1 MTAGC
6 GRPRNEPTCQ
16 ALLRKRPQT
25 EAGRSPC
32 DACRYTA
39 QMPETSLLLILLLLA
54 VGMAIVLLVVLLL
67 RKPDAAMARLR
78 EPLEQ
83 ALRSEQRDGRSELRA
98 QLDSMAK
105 AQEQRIESFGMR
117 LNDLTE
123 RTDQRL
129 DVLRA
134 SLSDDAHKGRQDA
147 AIRQQQFAE
156 GLGAQLRELT
166 QRNEQRIGEM
176 RDTLEARL
184 KELQAD
190 NAQKLELMRATVDEK
205 LQTTLETRLGESFR
219 LVSERLEQVQRGL
232 GEMQSLATGVGDLKR
247 VLGNVKDRGTFG
259 ETQLGALLEQ
269 ILTIEQYATNI
280 ATVPDSNERVEYAIR
295 LPGGPDGGTIW
306 LPVDA
311 KFPREDYE
319 RLLEAHENADTVAAQ
334 QSGMALERRIRE
346 EAKKI
351 RDKYVQSGM
360 ALERRIRDEAKK
372 IREKYV
378 SPPHTTDFALLFLP
392 TEGLY
397 AEAIRRPGLFDTLQ
411 REHKVTLVGPTTL
424 LAVLNALQMGFRTL
438 AIEER
443 SSEVWRLL
451 GAVKTEFGKFGSV
464 LDATH
469 KQLATVQ
476 NSIKSAGVR
485 TRAIERKLRGVE
497 SLSSDAS
504 GRLLEIGDA
513 AAEDVVEDDTH
524 E

>member
-1 MTAGC
+1 
-6 GRPRNEPTCQ
+6 
-16 ALLRKRPQT
+16 
-25 EAGRSPC
+25 
-32 DACRYTA
+32 
-39 QMPETSLLLILLLLA
+39 MPDISLLLILLLVA
-54 VGMAIVLLVVLLL
+54 VVIAIGLLVVLLL

-83 ALRSEQRDGRSELRA
+83 ALRSEQREGRGELRA
-98 QLDSMAK
+98 QLDSMGT
-105 AQEQRIESFGMR
+105 AQEKRIETFGLR

-156 GLGAQLRELT
+156 GLGAQLRDLT

-319 RLLEAHENADTVAAQ
+319 RLLEAHENADAAAAQ
-334 QSGMALERRIRE
+334 
-346 EAKKI
+346 
-351 RDKYVQSGM
+351 QSGM

-372 IREKYV
+372 IRDKYV

-443 SSEVWRLL
+443 SSEVWQLL
-451 GAVKTEFGKFGSV
+451 GAVKTEFGKFGTV

-504 GRLLEIGDA
+504 GKLLDIADEVVG
-513 AAEDVVEDDTH
+513 EDE
-524 E
+524 

>member
-1 MTAGC
+1 
-6 GRPRNEPTCQ
+6 
-16 ALLRKRPQT
+16 
-25 EAGRSPC
+25 
-32 DACRYTA
+32 
-39 QMPETSLLLILLLLA
+39 MPESSLLLILLLLA
-54 VGMAIVLLVVLLL
+54 VAIAIVLLVVLLL

-83 ALRSEQRDGRSELRA
+83 ALRSEQRDGRGELRE

-105 AQEQRIESFGMR
+105 AQEQRIESFGLR
-117 LNDLTE
+117 LNELTE

-147 AIRQQQFAE
+147 AVRQQQFAD
-156 GLGAQLRELT
+156 GLGVQLRELT

-280 ATVPDSNERVEYAIR
+280 ATVPHSNERVEYAIR
-295 LPGGPDGGTIW
+295 LPGGADGGTIW

-319 RLLEAHENADTVAAQ
+319 RLLEAHEKADAA
-334 QSGMALERRIRE
+334 A
-346 EAKKI
+346 AH
-351 RDKYVQSGM
+351 QSGM
-360 ALERRIRDEAKK
+360 ALERRIRDEARK
-372 IREKYV
+372 IRDKYV

-397 AEAIRRPGLFDTLQ
+397 AEAIRRPGLFDILQ

-438 AIEER
+438 AIEQR
-443 SSEVWRLL
+443 SSEVWQLL

-497 SLSSDAS
+497 TMAVDAS
-504 GRLLEIGDA
+504 TRLLELGD
-513 AAEDVVEDDTH
+513 EENPDTDIDD
-524 E
+524 

>member
-1 MTAGC
+1 
-6 GRPRNEPTCQ
+6 
-16 ALLRKRPQT
+16 
-25 EAGRSPC
+25 
-32 DACRYTA
+32 
-39 QMPETSLLLILLLLA
+39 
-54 VGMAIVLLVVLLL
+54 
-67 RKPDAAMARLR
+67 MARLR

-83 ALRSEQRDGRSELRA
+83 ALRNEQREGRGELRA
-98 QLDSMAK
+98 QLDSMGA
-105 AQEQRIESFGMR
+105 AQEKRIETFGLR

-280 ATVPDSNERVEYAIR
+280 ATVPDSSERVEFAIR

-319 RLLEAHENADTVAAQ
+319 RLLEAHENADAVAAQ
-334 QSGMALERRIRE
+334 
-346 EAKKI
+346 
-351 RDKYVQSGM
+351 QSGM

-372 IREKYV
+372 IRDKYV

-443 SSEVWRLL
+443 SSEVWQLL
-451 GAVKTEFGKFGSV
+451 GAVKTEFGKFGTV

-504 GRLLEIGDA
+504 GRLLDIADGMADEKAG
-513 AAEDVVEDDTH
+513 EDE
-524 E
+524 

>member
-1 MTAGC
+1 
-6 GRPRNEPTCQ
+6 
-16 ALLRKRPQT
+16 
-25 EAGRSPC
+25 
-32 DACRYTA
+32 
-39 QMPETSLLLILLLLA
+39 MPDSSLLLILLLVA
-54 VGMAIVLLVVLLL
+54 VAVAIVLLVVLLL

-78 EPLEQ
+78 ERLEQ
-83 ALRSEQRDGRSELRA
+83 ALRSEQRDGRGELRA

-105 AQEQRIESFGMR
+105 AQEQRIESFGLR
-117 LNDLTE
+117 LNELTE

-147 AIRQQQFAE
+147 AIRQQQFAD
-156 GLGAQLRELT
+156 GLGVQLRELT

-280 ATVPDSNERVEYAIR
+280 ATVPDSSERVEYAIR

-319 RLLEAHENADTVAAQ
+319 RLLEAHENADAAAAQ
-334 QSGMALERRIRE
+334 
-346 EAKKI
+346 
-351 RDKYVQSGM
+351 QSGM

-372 IREKYV
+372 IRDKYV

-443 SSEVWRLL
+443 SSEVWQLL
-451 GAVKTEFGKFGSV
+451 GAVKTEFGKFGTV

-504 GRLLEIGDA
+504 GKLLDIADEMRAD
-513 AAEDVVEDDTH
+513 EVVADD